1 MKILNLR
8 TPAKDIFSNI
18 LILFPFVLI
27 VLSEILL
34 PMIPTAS
41 SVFKVGAA
49 LYMFVYAFLALK
61 FHGNFLILLG
71 LFMPFFIW
79 GILHSF
85 NIHAAISEGVRYLFP
100 ISVLMYGYAIRR
112 HFKFLLFAFII
123 FVLINDFWQ
132 IVNYIN
138 WYRGVTQ
145 WFYST
150 DLYGNRYF
158 NASSGIIRATG
169 IVGFFGLFG
178 FINLIAFFLTRRYY
192 HGKWKILLLSIFL
205 LSLFLSFSYKTIGAL
220 LVLLFIQYKNKL
232 KFFQIV
238 GVLFL
243 IALIAIPKV
252 IASMGESIVLRLEQ
266 YVTEGDS
273 ARAESYRVMFAE
285 ILDFNLFGRGVGSFG
300 GPASV
305 TYNSPIYSEHHFNWF
320 YTIDLATTDTFFPHL
335 FVEMGIIGGFLY
347 LLVLLAPLALPWK
360 RDKFKLAFV
369 IYFALFFDA
378 LFSYSLNNIA
388 FLMVSL
394 GFLYPLYF
402 YKEKENT
409 LSKVVPKPTV
419 VL

>member
-1 MKILNLR
+1 MKIFNLR
-8 TPAKDIFSNI
+8 TQVNEILTNS
-18 LILFPFVLI
+18 LILFPFILI
-27 VLSEILL
+27 FLSEILL
-34 PMIPTAS
+34 PIVPMVS
-41 SVFKVGAA
+41 SVFKVGAV
-49 LYMFVYAFLALK
+49 LYMFLFAIISLK
-61 FHGNFLILLG
+61 FHASFLILLG
-71 LFMPFFIW
+71 LFIPLFIY

-85 NIHAAISEGVRYLFP
+85 NIYAAISEGIRYLFP

-112 HFKFLLFAFII
+112 HFKFLLMAFIV
-123 FVLINDFWQ
+123 FVIINDLWQ
-132 IVNYIN
+132 IVNYVN

-145 WFYST
+145 WFYNT
-150 DLYGNRYF
+150 DIYGNRYF

-192 HGKWKILLLSIFL
+192 TGKWKTLLLSSFL
-205 LSLFLSFSYKTIGAL
+205 ISLFLSFSYKTIGAL
-220 LVLLFIQYKNKL
+220 LVLLFLQYKNKL

-238 GVLFL
+238 GILFV

-252 IASMGESIVLRLEQ
+252 VASMGESIILRLEQ

-285 ILDFNLFGRGVGSFG
+285 ISNFNLFGRGVGSFG

-320 YTIDLATTDTFFPHL
+320 YTIDLTTTDTFFPHL
-335 FVEMGIIGGFLY
+335 FVEMGLIGGLLY
-347 LLVLLAPLALPWK
+347 LLVLLAPLTLSWK
-360 RDKFKLAFV
+360 RDKFKLVFAV
-369 IYFALFFDA
+369 YFALFFDA

-388 FLMVSL
+388 FLIVSI

-402 YKEKENT
+402 YREEEPILTEDVYNPID
-409 LSKVVPKPTV
+409 S
-419 VL
+419 